1 MNILKRFYAMIC
13 TLLSDTKAVS
23 GMQMGII
30 SVVLSLFLAGILLP
44 IAMRGFFT
52 ANYTG
57 LDSTVIT
64 VITVLVP
71 VLAGIGIAIR
81 FLHIKGD

>member
-1 MNILKRFYAMIC
+1 MKFLKDVKAAATPASIIMVILA
-13 TLLSDTKAVS
+13 
-23 GMQMGII
+23 
-30 SVVLSLFLAGILLP
+30 LFLAGILLP

-64 VITVLVP
+64 VITVLIP
-71 VLAGIGIAIR
+71 ILAGIGIALR
-81 FLHIKGD
+81 FLKTKASE